1 MAVTTDAAYNA
12 KSRMVECK
20 LDIYFNGINGTPL
33 SVTKDN
39 YLVTW
44 DVLEEVSADSCAPF
58 ATVSANELSFELVN
72 KNDIFNPSNAQGA
85 YYGKIKVGVQ
95 VKLYVRPVAATAY
108 DWDQL
113 GTFYLTDWQVGFAG
127 QTVSATATDKVSK
140 IINATR
146 VKLPVYK
153 NIAYNT
159 FIQHFFTKLGM
170 PITLDS
176 ALIGTLRYGY
186 HVLQNAD
193 FLNNIAGGLQVF
205 IYCDHTG
212 DLITRYMHKTVA
224 LAHTIT
230 DADQIVEPTT
240 KQSIMLQYDGASVR
254 AQIPQLSNITTLYS
268 ESDIENTMLT
278 QYRDRTFS
286 NTPVVNVAYITSS
299 GDSTPYIDG
308 LTYNATEIINFSL
321 RDAFSGRIEFCGQYL
336 QTADVYAEDVGC
348 DNALKFSSI
357 YIQSQAYLST
367 FKAFMDAYV
376 QSVLPV
382 LEVSV
387 KGNPRFQLGEKIR
400 VQSARFG
407 LDFTGILIRQNLR
420 YDGGLS
426 GTITLLNASILEV
439 SAA

>member
-1 MAVTTDAAYNA
+1 MAATTDTAYNA

-20 LDIYFNGINGTPL
+20 LDIYFNGIGNTPL

-44 DVLEEVSADSCAPF
+44 EMMEEVSADSCAPF
-58 ATVSANELSFELVN
+58 ASVSANELSFELVN

-85 YYGKIKVGVQ
+85 YYGKIEVGVQ
-95 VKLYVRPVAATAY
+95 VKLYVRPVATTAF

-113 GTFYLTDWQVGFAG
+113 GVFYLTDWQVGFAG

-170 PITLDS
+170 PITLDP

-205 IYCDHTG
+205 IFCNHAG
-212 DLITRYMHKTVA
+212 DLVTRYMHRSVEVM
-224 LAHTIT
+224 HTIT
-230 DADQIVEPTT
+230 DNDQIVEPTT
-240 KQSIMLQYDGASVR
+240 KQSIMLQYDGTSVC

-268 ESDIENTMLT
+268 ESDLDNTTLT
-278 QYRDRTFS
+278 QYRDRNFS

-308 LTYNATEIINFSL
+308 LVYNATEIINFSL
-321 RDAFSGRIEFCGQYL
+321 RDSFRGRLEFCGQYI
-336 QTADVYAEDVGC
+336 QTVDVYAEDADC
-348 DNALKFSSI
+348 DNALKFSNI
-357 YIQSQAYLST
+357 YIQSQAYLSI
-367 FKAFMDAYV
+367 FKSFMDAYV
-376 QSVLPV
+376 QSILPV

-426 GTITLLNASILEV
+426 GTITLLNADILEV
-439 SAA
+439 NA